1 MRQRL
6 NLLASRRSKK
16 VGLPP
21 GTPVHIGEAIHAA
34 TSISV
39 IDYDQSSAREQQFDG
54 AEGLAAFKASPTPTW
69 INIDSMQDLSILRR
83 LGDDYGLHPLVLED
97 IVNTEQR
104 PKLED
109 YRDYLYIVVKM
120 LSYKGSAVMIE
131 QVSVVLGPS
140 YVISFQENGKPGD
153 VFDPIRT
160 RLRSGTGKI
169 RMRGADFLA
178 YSLLDAIVDHYFVI
192 LERLGEQVEQIED
205 DLLDHPGPETVQTI
219 HRLRRETIFLRKSVW
234 PLREVVSGLQ
244 RTDSPLVREG
254 TQIYLRD
261 IYDHTIQVIDSVET
275 LRDILQGMLDIYLS
289 SVSHRMNEIMKVLTI
304 IATVFIPL
312 TFIVGVYGMNFE
324 YFPELKWPWAYPVL
338 WAIMLGIAG
347 FMLAFFKRKGWF

>member
-6 NLLASRRSKK
+6 KPLASRRSKK

-21 GTPVHIGEAIHAA
+21 GTPVHIGDAVHAG
-34 TSISV
+34 TIISV
-39 IDYDQSSAREQQFDG
+39 IDYDQSAAREQQFDS
-54 AEGLAAFKASPTPTW
+54 AEGLARYKGSPTPTW
-69 INIDSMQDLSILRR
+69 INIDSIQDLSILRR

-97 IVNTEQR
+97 IANTEQR

-109 YRDYLYIVVKM
+109 YRDYLYIVLKM
-120 LSYKGSAVMIE
+120 LSYNGSAVVIE

-153 VFDPIRT
+153 VFDAIRT
-160 RLRSGTGKI
+160 RLRSGTGKV
-169 RMRGADFLA
+169 RTRGADFLA

-205 DLLDHPGPETVQTI
+205 DLLDHPGPETVQAI
-219 HRLRRETIFLRKSVW
+219 HRLRRETVFLRKSVW

-244 RTDSPLVREG
+244 RTDSPLIREG

-324 YFPELKWPWAYPVL
+324 YFPELKWPWAYPLL

-347 FMLAFFKRKGWF
+347 FMLAFFKRKGWM